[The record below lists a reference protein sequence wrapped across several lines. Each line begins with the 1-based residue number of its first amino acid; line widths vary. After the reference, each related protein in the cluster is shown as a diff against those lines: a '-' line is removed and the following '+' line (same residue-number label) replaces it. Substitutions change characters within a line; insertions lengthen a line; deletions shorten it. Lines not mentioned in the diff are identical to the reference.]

1 MIFLF
6 RQLQPIASGRL
17 RFFSVTAALDTKMIF
32 LLRKLQPIASGRNR
46 FFSVT
51 AALDTLR
58 LKQSDFSPKDLRD
71 AYFTAAKLCH
81 PDLNKTKSNGNLTER
96 FLKITEAYELLQK
109 RNTGFDDDEIDMTHI
124 ITKTEEQMYRDA
136 CRQCLGLDAETVEE
150 SKKCPLFRDWLKG
163 QTDAAFTWSNFFMSH
178 GGLAPMLR
186 KKKPLSIDVGDV
198 VGGRR
203 RRKSSIRVE

>member
-1 MIFLF
+1 VHAQEQACQILRLASNMIY
-6 RQLQPIASGRL
+6 
-17 RFFSVTAALDTKMIF
+17 
-32 LLRKLQPIASGRNR
+32 LLRKLQPIVSGRNR
-46 FFSVT
+46 FFSVS
-51 AALDTLR
+51 AALDTLK

-81 PDLNKTKSNGNLTER
+81 PDLNKTKSNGDLTER

-109 RNTGFDDDEIDMTHI
+109 QKLGTSFDDEEINMTHI

-150 SKKCPLFRDWLKG
+150 SKKCPLFRNWLKG

-186 KKKPLSIDVGDV
+186 KKKHLSIDAGNV